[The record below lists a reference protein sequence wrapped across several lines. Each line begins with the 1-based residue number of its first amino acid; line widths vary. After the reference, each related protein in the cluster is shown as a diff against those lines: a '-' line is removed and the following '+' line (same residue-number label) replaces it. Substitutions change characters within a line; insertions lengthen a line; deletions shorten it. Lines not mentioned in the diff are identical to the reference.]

1 MEGSESSKNNQF
13 ELQKTMKE
21 SNIWFKKQ
29 HNVGNKKARKDHC
42 GSSHSRALITFSSQ
56 QTFDQL
62 HIIRT
67 YYPAHTKDSSNA

>member
-13 ELQKTMKE
+13 EVQKTMKG
-21 SNIWFKKQ
+21 SNIWFKS
-29 HNVGNKKARKDHC
+29 NTMLGIKKAREDHC
-42 GSSHSRALITFSSQ
+42 GSSHSRALITFGSQ